1 MIVDFHTH
9 TFPDP
14 IAQRSIF
21 HLSNLGHVLPHRR
34 GTLDSLKESM
44 ALCGIDY
51 SVVLPIATSP
61 KQEDTINRVSAELNG
76 KDHLFFAGAIHPD
89 CADVPARL
97 DEIKANGLFG
107 IKLHADYQGVYFDD
121 PRYIR
126 IMEEAA
132 KRDLY
137 IVAHA
142 GMDVA
147 YPHDIHCTPDRILHV
162 LYELQGVIDNKLIL
176 AHLGGF
182 ALETE
187 VLEKLCGK
195 PVLMD
200 TAAVIHM
207 RPALCRQI
215 IEKHGTDKILFG
227 TDSPWENQRDFA
239 ERLIG
244 FGFSEEQTQDMLWR
258 NAQKILGTNLL

>member
-9 TFPDP
+9 TFPDA

-21 HLSNLGHVLPHRR
+21 HLSEAGHVLPHRL
-34 GTLDSLKESM
+34 GTLDALKGSM
-44 ALCGIDY
+44 KECGIDY
-51 SVVLPIATSP
+51 SVVLPVATSP
-61 KQEDTINRVSAELNG
+61 KQEQTINRVSAALNG

-89 CADVPARL
+89 CPDVPALL
-97 DEIKANGLFG
+97 DFIKESGLFG
-107 IKLHADYQGVYFDD
+107 IKLHPDYQGVYFDD
-121 PRYIR
+121 PRYLR

-137 IVAHA
+137 ILTHA
-142 GMDVA
+142 GKDVA
-147 YPHDIHCTPDRILHV
+147 YMHDVHCTPDMV
-162 LYELQGVIDNKLIL
+162 LFVLEQLKGLIDNKLIL

-195 PVLMD
+195 PVWMD

-227 TDSPWENQRDFA
+227 SDSPWENQRDFA
-239 ERLIG
+239 DRLVG
-244 FGFSEEQTQDMLWR
+244 FGFSEEATQDMLWR